1 MPQTQ
6 SLNGKTI
13 SHYFIIEKLVCLP
26 ILPRS
31 WIARLG
37 AIAVAVGLVVTAGSI
52 PSLGSQDVVVLN
64 AANCQTGES
73 LGSEMAQPAK
83 KGEVWNILDHVAA
96 PWREKAGA
104 SFNSVQKYGTLLVQA
119 TTPSPEAQKDY
130 ISGIKKL
137 NAGDFN
143 AAIPLFQRAI
153 ELDPNFAMAYM
164 GLGLAYRNL
173 KQYGPAIENLQRAF
187 DLSNRASDKEKVMIS
202 ATYHS
207 LDTGDLDKASQ
218 AYELWARNYPG
229 DSTPHNNMGVIYG
242 HFGQYDKQRDEFLE
256 ALRLN
261 PDSAVVYANL
271 VSAYS
276 HLYRLGEAKT
286 AYERALARKLDSPK
300 LHYNRYGV
308 AFLEGDAA
316 EMERQS
322 AWGAGLP
329 GSDDILLSPQSD
341 TEASSGHL
349 GIARELSRRA
359 SESAQRIGEKEAAAG
374 REMNAALREAEFGN
388 AAQAR
393 SQTASALALDS
404 TQGTQILA
412 ALALARAGDSDQA
425 QKMADELEKQNPL
438 NTTINRYWL
447 PTIRAA
453 IELNRQNPAKA
464 LEILQTAAPYE
475 LGEPDPAPEVGGF
488 LYPIFVR
495 GQAYLALRQGSAA
508 AAEFQKFLDYRGVV
522 INGPLGPLARL
533 GLARAYALQGDTS
546 KARAA
551 YQDFL
556 TLWKD
561 ADADIPVLIAAKAE
575 YAKLQ

>member
-1 MPQTQ
+1 MVDSQPHNAQT
-6 SLNGKTI
+6 SSRHGIL
-13 SHYFIIEKLVCLP
+13 EKLVWLP

-31 WIARLG
+31 WISRLG
-37 AIAVAVGLVVTAGSI
+37 AIAVGVGLVV
-52 PSLGSQDVVVLN
+52 
-64 AANCQTGES
+64 AAWLLCPRHAHALKSSAFT
-73 LGSEMAQPAK
+73 
-83 KGEVWNILDHVAA
+83 
-96 PWREKAGA
+96 
-104 SFNSVQKYGTLLVQA
+104 SVQKYGTFLAQA

-130 ISGIKKL
+130 TLGSKKL

-143 AAIPLFQRAI
+143 AAIPLFQRAL

-173 KQYGPAIENLQRAF
+173 KQYGPSTENLQRAF
-187 DLSNRASDKEKVMIS
+187 DLSNRAGEKEKLMIS
-202 ATYHS
+202 ANYHS
-207 LDTGDLDKASQ
+207 LNTGDLEKASQ
-218 AYELWARNYPG
+218 AYEQWAQKYPG
-229 DSTPHNNMGVIYG
+229 DYVPHNNLGVVYG
-242 HFGQYDKQRDEFLE
+242 YLGQYDKQRDEFLE
-256 ALRLN
+256 ALRLK
-261 PDSAVVYANL
+261 PDSALVCANL

-276 HLYRLGEAKT
+276 HLYRLSDAKT
-286 AYERALARKLDSPK
+286 AYERALAGNLESPK

-322 AWGAGLP
+322 AWSAGRP

-349 GIARELSRRA
+349 GKAQELSRRA
-359 SESAQRIGEKEAAAG
+359 SESAQSIGEREAAAG
-374 REMNAALREAEFGN
+374 REINAALREAEFGN
-388 AAQAR
+388 AVQAR

-412 ALALARAGDSDQA
+412 ALALARAGDLDRA
-425 QKMADELEKQNPL
+425 QKMANELEKQNPL

-453 IELNRQNPAKA
+453 LELNRQNPSKA
-464 LEILQTAAPYE
+464 VEILQPAALNE

-495 GQAYLALRQGSAA
+495 GQAYLALRQESAA
-508 AAEFQKFLDYRGVV
+508 IAEFQKFLDYRGVV
-522 INGPLGPLARL
+522 INGPLGALAHL

-561 ADADIPVLIAAKAE
+561 ADPDIPILIAAKSE
-575 YAKLQ
+575 YAKLK